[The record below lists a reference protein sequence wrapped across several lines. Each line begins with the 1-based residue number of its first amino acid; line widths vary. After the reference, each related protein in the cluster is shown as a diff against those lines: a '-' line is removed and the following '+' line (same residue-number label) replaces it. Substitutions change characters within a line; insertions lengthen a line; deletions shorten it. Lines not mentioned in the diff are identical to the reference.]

1 MARFRKID
9 PRIWNDAKFAGL
21 SSEAK
26 LLFLY
31 LLTSPAMT
39 ILGAL
44 PIRASAVAEELG
56 LDPKRYAIRYEEL
69 SQQGMVE
76 YDDRG
81 LFWVKNYLK
90 YNGPDNPKVV
100 ISWASA
106 LDLLPECSLL
116 ESVLEAARNHCLAR
130 GESFAK
136 AFEDSIGNRYANGMA
151 YGMPYKEKEKE
162 KEKNITRDARKSSP
176 SSKTELNFYGVSES
190 AIADWKAN
198 RKAKRAVISQSVI
211 DGLKKKAD
219 EARRL
224 GHPEWDLEAIMRE
237 QVARAWQG
245 FELSW
250 VLKEDK
256 QKKLPPLELTP
267 EAKARR
273 RAEAIRAQKQAE
285 EDDQP
290 GIFEDLVG
298 QVWEEVRRAP
308 G

>member
-116 ESVLEAARNHCLAR
+116 ENVLEAARNHCLAR

-176 SSKTELNFYGVSES
+176 SSKTELNFYGVSGS

-224 GHPEWDLEAIMRE
+224 GHPEWNLEAIMRE

-250 VLKEDK
+250 VLKDS
-256 QKKLPPLELTP
+256 QQTKLPPLELTP
-267 EAKARR
+267 EARARR
-273 RAEAIRAQKQAE
+273 RAEALKAQQQAE
-285 EDDQP
+285 EDD
-290 GIFEDLVG
+290 GLFEDLVG
-298 QVWEEVRRAP
+298 QVWEEVRHAP

>member
-44 PIRASAVAEELG
+44 PIRATAVAEELG

-151 YGMPYKEKEKE
+151 YGMPY
-162 KEKNITRDARKSSP
+162 
-176 SSKTELNFYGVSES
+176 
-190 AIADWKAN
+190 
-198 RKAKRAVISQSVI
+198 
-211 DGLKKKAD
+211 
-219 EARRL
+219 
-224 GHPEWDLEAIMRE
+224 
-237 QVARAWQG
+237 
-245 FELSW
+245 LS
-250 VLKEDK
+250 L
-256 QKKLPPLELTP
+256 
-267 EAKARR
+267 
-273 RAEAIRAQKQAE
+273 IH
-285 EDDQP
+285 
-290 GIFEDLVG
+290 I
-298 QVWEEVRRAP
+298 
-308 G
+308 

>member
-136 AFEDSIGNRYANGMA
+136 GEGTGAGE
-151 YGMPYKEKEKE
+151 
-162 KEKNITRDARKSSP
+162 
-176 SSKTELNFYGVSES
+176 
-190 AIADWKAN
+190 
-198 RKAKRAVISQSVI
+198 
-211 DGLKKKAD
+211 
-219 EARRL
+219 
-224 GHPEWDLEAIMRE
+224 
-237 QVARAWQG
+237 
-245 FELSW
+245 
-250 VLKEDK
+250 
-256 QKKLPPLELTP
+256 
-267 EAKARR
+267 
-273 RAEAIRAQKQAE
+273 
-285 EDDQP
+285 
-290 GIFEDLVG
+290 
-298 QVWEEVRRAP
+298 
-308 G
+308 

>member
-44 PIRASAVAEELG
+44 PIRASVVAEELG

-162 KEKNITRDARKSSP
+162 KEQEQENKEKVEKEAK
-176 SSKTELNFYGVSES
+176 
-190 AIADWKAN
+190 
-198 RKAKRAVISQSVI
+198 KAKREPTVSFPDTLPAEWSQAALSIRQDVTPERVF
-211 DGLKKKAD
+211 LKLRGRYAPTTTKKTVGNW
-219 EARRL
+219 RKIFL
-224 GHPEWDLEAIMRE
+224 GWIGRESPETGKTSGKAP
-237 QVARAWQG
+237 
-245 FELSW
+245 
-250 VLKEDK
+250 
-256 QKKLPPLELTP
+256 LPPHKDPAFHFGKEYYDKSVNPDGTTNW
-267 EAKARR
+267 
-273 RAEAIRAQKQAE
+273 
-285 EDDQP
+285 
-290 GIFEDLVG
+290 GV
-298 QVWEEVRRAP
+298 
-308 G
+308 